1 MKLLRSPKQLNREL
15 RRPCPRPVGFIPT
28 MGGLHEGH
36 LELIRR
42 ARRECAS
49 VVVSIFVNPLQ
60 FGPGEDFK
68 RYPRNLARDARALR
82 AARADVLYA
91 PAEAAFYG
99 PSFQTPVGVGPLSR
113 PLCGKTRPAH
123 FAGVATVVLKLLNQV
138 RPDRLYLGMKDYQ
151 QVRVIEQ
158 MIADLDLGVKVVR
171 VPTVRE
177 KDGLAMSSRNVFLS
191 PAERI
196 KARLLAA
203 ALKEGEARVREG
215 WTDVNRIKTQ
225 MKKVL
230 RGISGRL
237 DYLEIVDS
245 RSLEPVV
252 KLTQRSSLLIAIAWF
267 FGRARLIDSRL
278 IKA

>member
-1 MKLLRSPKQLNREL
+1 
-15 RRPCPRPVGFIPT
+15 
-28 MGGLHEGH
+28 
-36 LELIRR
+36 
-42 ARRECAS
+42 
-49 VVVSIFVNPLQ
+49 
-60 FGPGEDFK
+60 
-68 RYPRNLARDARALR
+68 
-82 AARADVLYA
+82 
-91 PAEAAFYG
+91 
-99 PSFQTPVGVGPLSR
+99 
-113 PLCGKTRPAH
+113 
-123 FAGVATVVLKLLNQV
+123 
-138 RPDRLYLGMKDYQ
+138 
-151 QVRVIEQ
+151 
-158 MIADLDLGVKVVR
+158 
-171 VPTVRE
+171 
-177 KDGLAMSSRNVFLS
+177 MSSRNVFLS

-196 KARLLAA
+196 QARLLAA